1 MSFMGSLIT
10 FLCLQ
15 TLSRGQDFTHFADY
29 HKEAMEAHIMAGYG
43 GGWEECDLLAIPP
56 LGEYVLGH
64 DTPKFVLDM
73 AQLRAVDIRTSFSK
87 SHCLLI
93 KAYVGSPKDLAGAI
107 AFGWTAVHHKR
118 LGMALKLGSN
128 LTLGMAA
135 NITNLPFPI
144 AAQSVGGEEQFLI
157 PSFGEEMPELRPNLV
172 HHRPNPS
179 YSGKQIRICLY
190 EGKVPSTFFKG
201 GSKQLGPVA
210 QLGIRLMSMLG
221 GKMKLKINYVTPA
234 GTGINLVICT

>member
-1 MSFMGSLIT
+1 MGPLIT

-15 TLSRGQDFTHFADY
+15 TLSRGQDFTHFVDY

-56 LGEYVLGH
+56 LGENAFGPN
-64 DTPKFVLDM
+64 TPKFVLNM
-73 AQLRAVDIRTSFSK
+73 STLRAMDIRTSFYK
-87 SHCLLI
+87 SRCLLI
-93 KAYVGSPKDLAGAI
+93 KAHVGNPKDLAEAI

-128 LTLGMAA
+128 LTLGMAT
-135 NITNLPFPI
+135 NTTNLPFPI
-144 AAQSVGGEEQFLI
+144 AAHSVGGKEQFLI
-157 PSFGEEMPELRPNLV
+157 PSFGEDKPELKPNLV
-172 HHRPNPS
+172 HHRPDPS
-179 YSGKQIRICLY
+179 YSGKPIRICLY

-201 GSKQLGPVA
+201 GSEQLGPVA
-210 QLGIRLMSMLG
+210 QLGIRLISILG

-234 GTGINLVICT
+234 GTGINLVILG